1 MLETNEYI
9 RLANMLREVA
19 RRIAI
24 DGDEFGVYEAA
35 GVHHAADIIEKLG
48 GEVGE

>member
-19 RRIAI
+19 KSI
-24 DGDEFGVYEAA
+24 DDMGDSYVSGILFASRVIG
-35 GVHHAADIIEKLG
+35 KLG
-48 GEVGE
+48 GETDEVEG